1 MSLPRH
7 LLALA
12 ILAATFGAG
21 AQAPPQEKPPTA
33 TGTPT
38 FPAETELVTVDAVV
52 QDTKGAPILG
62 LTAAD
67 FTVKEDGA
75 VQEVQAFE
83 AVNRPPQE
91 PAATSGLATTEAG
104 RTSSNVDAATRVARS
119 FVFIFDE
126 RHLDPAEAQRGR
138 LALIR
143 FLETGVGADDRV
155 TLLGTQAGVAWTAR
169 LPEGREALL
178 QVLNRLQGRRT
189 GEFARNAISD
199 YEAMRIDRDSDP
211 IVTDRVARRLV
222 TTGAIFRPARLPG
235 DPSEEAANI
244 ESERGL
250 TRSRAAEV
258 YSRVTA
264 DNETTLALIERSLEG
279 LAAVR
284 GRKSMILVSG
294 GFVHDPHLSNFRRIV
309 TAARR
314 ANAALYFVDARGLS
328 AAPSA
333 LQADSGVATN
343 FNDLSSTLDALR
355 EQSEGSESLA
365 ADTGGFSV
373 RDNDLLSGL
382 GRIGQ
387 DSTSYYLLG
396 YKPAKARADGGF
408 RKIEVKV
415 AREGASVRA
424 RRGYYAPNSADPAR
438 RVEARDAALQRA
450 VDSPFELADVPLR
463 ATAHVFGETTPGKST
478 VLLTAEAD
486 IRGFAFASQGGTSKD
501 TLELML
507 VVTNRESAEFF
518 RFDQQFEMNFRP
530 ETRARYEASW
540 FPIARKLELVPGSY
554 QAKLIVRDHNAGRLG
569 SLSHDF
575 DVTAPDGLRLS
586 TPILSDRVLD
596 DGAGGHVPEP
606 IARRSFAPSGVLH
619 CRFEVYGAAMDPKTG
634 QPNVTAGFSIRRSD
648 GRFLTAVPE
657 TPLRPGPD
665 GSLSRTFGTPLEGAP
680 PGRYEMIVL
689 VTDVAAGRATEA
701 REPFVIEAPAGN

>member
-1 MSLPRH
+1 MTLPRH
-7 LLALA
+7 VLAFVLL
-12 ILAATFGAG
+12 TQPFGVQ
-21 AQAPPQEKPPTA
+21 AQAPPEKKP
-33 TGTPT
+33 GTPS
-38 FPAETELVTVDAVV
+38 FPADTELVTVDAVV
-52 QDTKGAPILG
+52 QDKQGAPILG

-67 FTVKEDGA
+67 FTIKEDGVA
-75 VQEVQAFE
+75 QEVQAFE
-83 AVNRPPQE
+83 AVNRPPRA
-91 PAATSGLATTEAG
+91 PTDLVTPLA
-104 RTSSNVDAATRVARS
+104 RSTSSNVDAAARLSRS
-119 FVFIFDE
+119 FVVVFDE

-138 LALIR
+138 VALTR
-143 FLETGVGADDRV
+143 FLDTGVGAGDRV

-178 QVLNRLQGRRT
+178 QVLNQLHGRRV
-189 GEFARNAISD
+189 GDSVRNAMSD

-222 TTGAIFRPARLPG
+222 ATGGIFRPARLPG
-235 DPSEEAANI
+235 DPSEQNENV

-258 YSRVTA
+258 YSRVAT

-294 GFVHDPHLSNFRRIV
+294 GFVQDSHLSGFRRVV

-328 AAPSA
+328 AAPTA
-333 LQADSGVATN
+333 LQADSGVPTV
-343 FNDLSSTLDALR
+343 FNDLGSTLDALR
-355 EQSEGSESLA
+355 DQSEGSEGLA

-373 RDNDLLSGL
+373 RDNDLLAGL
-382 GRIGQ
+382 ERIGQ

-396 YKPAKARADGGF
+396 YKPARARADGGF

-424 RRGYYAPNSADPAR
+424 RRGYYSPDKAGPAPRA
-438 RVEARDAALQRA
+438 EARDAALQRA

-463 ATAHVFGETTPGKST
+463 ATTHVFGEATPGKST

-486 IRGFAFASQGGTSKD
+486 IRGFAFATEGGTSKD

-530 ETRARYEASW
+530 ETRTRYEASW

-554 QAKLIVRDHNAGRLG
+554 QAKIIVRDHNAGRLG
-569 SLSHDF
+569 SLSHEF
-575 DVTAPDGLRLS
+575 DVAAPDGLRLS
-586 TPILSDRVLD
+586 TPILSDRVRD
-596 DGAGGHVPEP
+596 DGAGARLPEP
-606 IARRSFAPSGVLH
+606 IARRAFAPSGVLH
-619 CRFEVYGAAMDPKTG
+619 CRFEVYGASTDPKTG

-648 GRFLTAVPE
+648 GRFLTAMAE
-657 TPLRPGPD
+657 TALRPGLD
-665 GSLSRTFGTPLEGAP
+665 GSLARSFGTPLEGAP
-680 PGRYEMIVL
+680 DGRYEMIVL
-689 VTDVAAGRATEA
+689 VTDLAAGRVTEA
-701 REPFVIEAPAGN
+701 REPFSIEAPAGN

>member
-1 MSLPRH
+1 
-7 LLALA
+7 
-12 ILAATFGAG
+12 
-21 AQAPPQEKPPTA
+21 
-33 TGTPT
+33 
-38 FPAETELVTVDAVV
+38 VTVDAVV

-67 FTVKEDGA
+67 FTVKEDG
-75 VQEVQAFE
+75 VLQEVQAFE

-91 PAATSGLATTEAG
+91 PTATSGLATAPAG
-104 RTSSNVDAATRVARS
+104 RISSNVDAATRVARS

-143 FLETGVGADDRV
+143 FLETGVGAGDRV
-155 TLLGTQAGVAWTAR
+155 TLVGTQAGVAWTAR

-235 DPSEEAANI
+235 DPSEEAENI

-258 YSRVTA
+258 YSRVTT
-264 DNETTLALIERSLEG
+264 DNETTLGLIERSLEG

-294 GFVHDPHLSNFRRIV
+294 GFVHDPHLGSFRRVV

-314 ANAALYFVDARGLS
+314 ANTALYFVDARGLS
-328 AAPSA
+328 AAPST
-333 LQADSGVATN
+333 LQADSGVAATN
-343 FNDLSSTLDALR
+343 FNDLGSTLDSFR
-355 EQSEGSESLA
+355 DQSEGSESLA

-415 AREGASVRA
+415 VREGASVRA

-463 ATAHVFGETTPGKST
+463 ATAHVFGEATPGKAT

-507 VVTNRESAEFF
+507 VVTNRESAEFY
-518 RFDQQFEMNFRP
+518 RFDQQFEMSFRP

-540 FPIARKLELVPGSY
+540 FPITRKLELVPGSY
-554 QAKLIVRDHNAGRLG
+554 QAKLIVRDHNDGRLG
-569 SLSHDF
+569 SLTHDF
-575 DVTAPDGLRLS
+575 DVAAPDGLRLS
-586 TPILSDRVLD
+586 TPILSDRLRE
-596 DGAGGHVPEP
+596 DGPDARVPEP
-606 IARRSFAPSGVLH
+606 IARRSFAPAGVLH
-619 CRFEVYGAAMDPKTG
+619 CRFEVYGAATDPKTG
-634 QPNVTAGFSIRRSD
+634 KPNVTAGFSIRRSD
-648 GRFLTAVPE
+648 GRFLTAMAE

-665 GSLSRTFGTPLEGAP
+665 GSLARSFGTPLEGAP
-680 PGRYEMIVL
+680 PGRYEMIIL
-689 VTDVAAGRATEA
+689 VTDVAAGGATQA
-701 REPFVIEAPAGN
+701 REPFVIEAPPGN